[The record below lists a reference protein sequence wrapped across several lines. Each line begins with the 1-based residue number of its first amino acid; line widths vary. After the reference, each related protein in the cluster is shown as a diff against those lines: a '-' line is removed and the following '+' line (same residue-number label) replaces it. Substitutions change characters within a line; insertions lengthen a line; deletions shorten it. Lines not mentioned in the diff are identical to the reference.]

1 LGIPGDKSAAL
12 GKIARVLAETDPVR
26 AAGLISDEVPDEW
39 MPRAAPEIRALFQDL
54 EDPVAEGRKR

>member
-1 LGIPGDKSAAL
+1 
-12 GKIARVLAETDPVR
+12 VLAETDPVR